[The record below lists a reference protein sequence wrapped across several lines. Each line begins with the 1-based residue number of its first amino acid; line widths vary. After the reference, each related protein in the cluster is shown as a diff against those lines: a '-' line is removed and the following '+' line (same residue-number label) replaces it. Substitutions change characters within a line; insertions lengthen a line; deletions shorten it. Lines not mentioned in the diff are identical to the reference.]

1 MMTARILPIGALFL
15 LCFGTGAAHA
25 EDMKVGGTGATHEL
39 LVRLSEAFQAAHPG
53 DRVEVVPGL
62 GSSGGIAAAAAGAL
76 QLSVSSR
83 ALKAEEKAQG
93 LDSTPFLDTPF
104 VFVTSH
110 PNPQKLT
117 KADVVAIHNG
127 TLTKWPDGK
136 EIKPI
141 LRPKSDS
148 ATPFLIAN
156 FDGMQAAM
164 DKLRQR
170 VDVPVAATD
179 QDNVKTTAT
188 IPNSFAGATLAQI
201 LAEKPPLRII
211 TLDGVIPSVEA
222 MEKGSYRLKMRM
234 ERVMKSDAT
243 PVARRFAQFLRSA
256 EAAKLIRENG
266 GVLLPAQTAAA
277 R

>member
-1 MMTARILPIGALFL
+1 MMTVRLLPVATLVL
-15 LCFGTGAAHA
+15 LCHGAGAANA
-25 EDMKVGGTGATHEL
+25 DAMKVGGTGAAQGML
-39 LVRLSEAFQAAHPG
+39 LRLSEAFHAAHPG
-53 DRVEVVPGL
+53 DRVEVAPGL
-62 GSSGGIAAAAAGAL
+62 GSSGAIAALVPGVL
-76 QLSVSSR
+76 QLSVSGR

-93 LDSTPFLDTPF
+93 LQSAPFFDTPF

-110 PNPQKLT
+110 PNPQRLT

-127 TLTKWPDGK
+127 ALAKWPDGK

-148 ATPFLIAN
+148 VTGFLIAN
-156 FDGMQAAM
+156 FEGMQAAM

-179 QDNVKTTAT
+179 QDNIEAAVR

-201 LAEKPPLRII
+201 LTERPSLRIV
-211 TLDGVIPSVEA
+211 TLDGIEPSVAA
-222 MEKGSYRLKMRM
+222 MEQGSYPLKMRIDV
-234 ERVMKSDAT
+234 VMKSDAA
-243 PVARRFAQFLRSA
+243 PVTRRFAQFLRSA

-266 GVLLPAQTAAA
+266 GVLLPAQTASA